1 MYEKN
6 YNDLESSVWH
16 TGKCAC
22 CGACVAVCP
31 ANSLFFETGENS
43 THPLNDGYC
52 KSAVDGVP
60 CGACYEVCPR
70 VNERKIETIGNS
82 IDIVS
87 ASANFDVEKKQSG
100 GAVTAILMNALE
112 QGLVDAVITVT
123 EDSWNLKP
131 KSILIT
137 SGEMITKQAGSRY
150 NWWVPLLSALKEAV
164 ITKKY
169 RNIAIVGVPCVVQ
182 AIHEMR
188 KSEHDLIRPFRDS
201 IRLIIGLFC
210 TETFDYEKMVE
221 GKFKKEMG
229 IDPWQIRRLDVTGK
243 LEITTDSG
251 EIHTI
256 PLSEVDD
263 CIRPGCAICTDLTAL
278 DADISA
284 GSIGSPQGQ
293 TTLIIRTPVGN
304 KFFMSAVD
312 EGKLGISDKP
322 DLRPIEKLAN
332 KKAKRKA

>member
-1 MYEKN
+1 MYERN
-6 YNDLESSVWH
+6 YTDLESNIWH

-52 KSAVDGVP
+52 KSAVDGVS

-70 VNERKIETIGNS
+70 IDEREIQTIGNS

-87 ASANFDVEKKQSG
+87 SSANFDVEKKQSG

-112 QGLVDAVITVT
+112 QGLVDAVITVA
-123 EDSWNLKP
+123 EDPWSLKP
-131 KSILIT
+131 RSTIIT
-137 SGEMITKQAGSRY
+137 SSEMINKHAGSRY
-150 NWWVPLLSALKEAV
+150 NWWVPLLWALKEAV

-182 AIHEMR
+182 AIKEMR
-188 KSEHDLIRPFRDS
+188 KSEHDLIRPFKDS
-201 IRLIIGLFC
+201 IRLMIGLFC
-210 TETFDYEKMVE
+210 AETFDYEKMVE
-221 GKFKKEMG
+221 GKLKKELG

-243 LEITTDSG
+243 LEITTENG

-256 PLSEVDD
+256 PLSELDD

-284 GSIGSPQGQ
+284 GSIGSPQDQ

-304 KFFMSAVD
+304 KFFRSAVD
-312 EGKLGISDKP
+312 EEKLVVSDEV
-322 DLRPIEKLAN
+322 DLRPIETLAN
-332 KKAKRKA
+332 KKAKRRA